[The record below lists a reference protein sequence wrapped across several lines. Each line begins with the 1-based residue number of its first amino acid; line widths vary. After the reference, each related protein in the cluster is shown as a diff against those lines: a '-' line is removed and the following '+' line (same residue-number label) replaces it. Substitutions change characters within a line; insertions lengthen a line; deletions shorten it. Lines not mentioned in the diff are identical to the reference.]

1 MKDEAASRQSSTRQ
15 VRESDAGRDLE
26 HALFTHV
33 RIQSPP
39 LPIPRKNIITQQI
52 TRGYET
58 LQAIYYKRYLD
69 TRERA
74 RQETNWVMFF
84 SFVFSFFLGDLCV
97 VL

>member
-1 MKDEAASRQSSTRQ
+1 MKDDAASRQSSTRR
-15 VRESDAGRDLE
+15 VRVFDEGRDLG

-74 RQETNWVMFF
+74 RRETDWDMFF
-84 SFVFSFFLGDLCV
+84 LFRLFVLFR
-97 VL
+97 